1 MLKIFVQYEIL
12 YKSVIINKVI
22 FLSFKNN
29 NNAYYSIVI

>member
-1 MLKIFVQYEIL
+1 MLKIFVQYEI